1 MTINLFRRYAMC
13 KFFQDTVKLFG
24 NKKDKRKSPAF
35 RMRLTIFRDRNE
47 AVRYTN
53 RGEAVCLTR

>member
-1 MTINLFRRYAMC
+1 MC